1 MPSLFR
7 RHADT
12 ATDGSASDESATSG
26 TSGDSAAAGKSAA
39 AADPATTKPRSYTA
53 GKGRPTPKRREA
65 QRRAAEAPPT
75 DRKEAGRRLR
85 ERQRQERA
93 EARQRMLAGDE
104 KYLPARDRGPERAL
118 VRNVVDSRRNI
129 GSYFLIAALV
139 ILIGT
144 SSGMPP
150 VVRLA
155 AQFLW
160 YALALIFIVDCVVLC
175 RRVRKLLRARF
186 PKTEQ
191 RTGSLYLYA
200 VMRSITFRKLRM
212 PAPKLRIGDEV

>member
-12 ATDGSASDESATSG
+12 ATDGSATDESAGSG
-26 TSGDSAAAGKSAA
+26 AVGDSAAA
-39 AADPATTKPRSYTA
+39 DPAARPRSYTA
-53 GKGRPTPKRREA
+53 GKGRPTPKRKEA
-65 QRRAAEAPPT
+65 QRRAAEAPPA

-85 ERQRQERA
+85 ERQRQERT

-118 VRNVVDSRRNI
+118 VRNIVDSRRNI

-144 SSGMPP
+144 SSGMPA

-186 PKTEQ
+186 PKTSQ